1 MIQARAVIKPVRILF
16 VEDSE
21 DILFLM
27 TSELQS
33 MGYLVEVARDGETG
47 LQVAEKYQPE
57 LIISD
62 VQMPGISGLEFIH
75 EIRNRPVLANIPAI
89 ALSGFCSQSHID
101 SVLTHGFTAHLV
113 KPVTTDELVALIY
126 RLTEPEKRTR
136 AS

>member
-1 MIQARAVIKPVRILF
+1 MNKPIRILL

-27 TSELQS
+27 TSELES
-33 MGYLVEVARDGETG
+33 MGFEVEVAPDGKTG

-62 VQMPGISGLEFIH
+62 VQMPGLDGLEFIRR
-75 EIRNRPVLANIPAI
+75 IRMMPTLSKVPAI
-89 ALSGFCSQSHID
+89 AISGFSSDAHV
-101 SVLTHGFTAHLV
+101 SSMLAHGFTAHLI
-113 KPVTTDELVALIY
+113 KPVETEDLASLIH
-126 RLTEPEKRTR
+126 RLTTPKKLTR